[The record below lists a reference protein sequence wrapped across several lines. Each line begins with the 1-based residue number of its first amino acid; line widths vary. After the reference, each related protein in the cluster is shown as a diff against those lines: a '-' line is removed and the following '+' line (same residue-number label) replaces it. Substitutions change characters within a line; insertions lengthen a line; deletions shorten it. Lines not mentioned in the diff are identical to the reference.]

1 MSTSRLR
8 ALVAV
13 LATLLALAD
22 AAVTTA
28 APSVP
33 VVTAISASGRFTCAV
48 LATGA
53 VKCWGDNAV
62 GQLGTTSVTNS
73 ALPLDVAGLPSDV
86 TSVAAGGGHA
96 CALTRRGG
104 VMCWGSNYNGA

>member
-1 MSTSRLR
+1 MSSSRLR
-8 ALVAV
+8 RLVVV
-13 LATLLALAD
+13 LATLLALAN

-33 VVTAISASGRFTCAV
+33 LVTAISASGRFTCAV

-62 GQLGTTSVTNS
+62 GQLGPTSVTNS
-73 ALPLDVAGLPSDV
+73 RLPLDFSSLPSYV

-96 CALTRRGG
+96 CALTRRG
-104 VMCWGSNYNGA
+104 